1 MHFFSSKQRMA
12 RARGRTTLS
21 LYPPASLELKTIENT
36 VGLLEVGN
44 MDEREIKQTEML
56 CKVICKCNKNICNCV
71 TLRSTLHGAVQHTD
85 RERCRYEDNS
95 VQETVSD
102 DYYKPSGRV
111 SDAPLY

>member
-12 RARGRTTLS
+12 RARPRTTLS

-56 CKVICKCNKNICNCV
+56 CKVICKCNKNICNLKLCYITV
-71 TLRSTLHGAVQHTD
+71 RIARGSPADRQRTL
-85 RERCRYEDNS
+85 
-95 VQETVSD
+95 
-102 DYYKPSGRV
+102 
-111 SDAPLY
+111 PL